1 MIRME
6 EATKPYDLCGQ
17 VIGAPIAEGVLVNIG
32 AERLEYKKKFHSRRE
47 SRSLSDLLESFC

>member
-1 MIRME
+1 ME

-17 VIGAPIAEGVLVNIG
+17 VIGAPIAEGVLVNFG